1 VTYAPASAPDLSRV
15 QIRAGDYAQESFA
28 RAMSDGV
35 LVGNAVGHYARL
47 CRGAPALVYCVG
59 IDHLEL
65 VAQSA
70 RTAGFRL
77 RHVDGEMPKDERRDA
92 VAALGAGDLDLLTNC
107 GLFSESA
114 DVPALGAVILLRP
127 TSICKYSASDFV
139 ATAEECP
146 KCGAFLEPRNRS
158 IEEADGALDEVSP
171 LALDLRGMSYRELL
185 TWADSDADRL
195 RLAARVRGYKA
206 GWVWHVQQTHRRSEP

>member
-1 VTYAPASAPDLSRV
+1 
-15 QIRAGDYAQESFA
+15 
-28 RAMSDGV
+28 
-35 LVGNAVGHYARL
+35 
-47 CRGAPALVYCVG
+47 
-59 IDHLEL
+59 
-65 VAQSA
+65 
-70 RTAGFRL
+70 
-77 RHVDGEMPKDERRDA
+77 
-92 VAALGAGDLDLLTNC
+92 
-107 GLFSESA
+107 
-114 DVPALGAVILLRP
+114 
-127 TSICKYSASDFV
+127 V

-146 KCGAFLEPRNRS
+146 KCGAFLEPRSRT